1 VRGNLVPG
9 PFSKTDNVNTPAF
22 SICVYCGS
30 RPGHHPEFTAVATQ
44 VGTWIGTHG
53 GQLVYGGG
61 RNGLMGTVADA
72 TLAAGGR
79 VIGIIPKALVD
90 REHAH
95 RGCTELHVVDTM
107 HERKRLMAEHA
118 DAFVAL
124 PGGIGTLEEFFE
136 VWTWRQLGYH
146 DKPVGL
152 LNMNGYYDSLLA
164 FLTSS
169 VGHGFMSDALMP
181 LISVDTQAEP
191 LLESLVQAAGL
202 TRNNQRL
209 NEI

>member
-1 VRGNLVPG
+1 MDNLNV
-9 PFSKTDNVNTPAF
+9 NVNTPAF

-30 RPGHHPEFTAVATQ
+30 RPGNQPEFTTIAKQ
-44 VGTWIGTHG
+44 VGTWIGAHG

-90 REHAH
+90 KEHAH
-95 RGCTELHVVDTM
+95 LGCTELHVVETM
-107 HERKRLMAEHA
+107 HERKRIMAEHA
-118 DAFVAL
+118 DAFLAL

-152 LNMNGYYDSLLA
+152 LNMNGYYDNLLA
-164 FLTSS
+164 FLQTSVS
-169 VGHGFMSDALMP
+169 SGFMSEGLMP
-181 LISVDTQAEP
+181 LISVDTQAKP
-191 LLESLVQAAGL
+191 LLESLVQASGL
-202 TRNNQRL
+202 TRAKQRL
-209 NEI
+209 DQI

>member
-1 VRGNLVPG
+1 MRGNLVPG

-95 RGCTELHVVDTM
+95 RGCTELHVVETM

>member
-1 VRGNLVPG
+1 
-9 PFSKTDNVNTPAF
+9 
-22 SICVYCGS
+22 
-30 RPGHHPEFTAVATQ
+30 
-44 VGTWIGTHG
+44 
-53 GQLVYGGG
+53 VYGGG

-95 RGCTELHVVDTM
+95 RGCTELHVVETM

-202 TRNNQRL
+202 TSNSQHL
-209 NEI
+209 DQI